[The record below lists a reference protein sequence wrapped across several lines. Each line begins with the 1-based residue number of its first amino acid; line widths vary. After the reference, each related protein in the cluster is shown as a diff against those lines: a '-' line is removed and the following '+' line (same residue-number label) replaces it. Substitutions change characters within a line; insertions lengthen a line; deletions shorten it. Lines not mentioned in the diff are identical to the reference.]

1 VACHLNGNHL
11 EFKHFGRLL
20 AVRLRQRHIG
30 PRVDKTGAAVATPS
44 IMPFKV
50 KICGLN
56 SAEAMAAAL
65 DAGADMVGLNF
76 FAKSPRHVT
85 VAAAAALA
93 EQARGHAEIAAV
105 TVDADDDMLAAIMR
119 DVKPDW
125 LQLHGS
131 EMPQRCRALSAIH
144 GCRVMKAIG
153 VAAAGDLDRAA
164 PYGRVDRLLLDAKAP
179 IGAPLPGGNGLPF
192 DWRLLK
198 GVRLQP
204 FILSGGL
211 TPANVGEAIDLL
223 RASPSFAGVDV
234 SSGVESAPGVK
245 DAALI
250 GAFIAAVRV
259 AQRAPVQEGV
269 A

>member
-1 VACHLNGNHL
+1 MFWPPLG
-11 EFKHFGRLL
+11 GP
-20 AVRLRQRHIG
+20 AVRAPYG
-30 PRVDKTGAAVATPS
+30 PSGGQNRRCRGNSSTMT
-44 IMPFKV
+44 FNV

-56 SAEAMAAAL
+56 CAEAMAAAL

-85 VAAAAALA
+85 VAAAAVLA
-93 EQARGHAEIAAV
+93 EQARGRAEIAAV
-105 TVDADDDMLAAIMR
+105 TVDANDDTLAAIMR

-125 LQLHGS
+125 LQLHGTES
-131 EMPQRCRALSAIH
+131 PQRCRALAAIH
-144 GCRVMKAIG
+144 GCRIMKAVG
-153 VAAAGDLDRAA
+153 VAEAGDLDRAA
-164 PYGRVDRLLLDAKAP
+164 PYGSVDRLLLDAKAP

-192 DWRLLK
+192 DWRLLER
-198 GVRLQP
+198 VRLQP

-211 TPANVGEAIDLL
+211 TPANVGEAINLL
-223 RASPSFAGVDV
+223 RVSPSFAGVDV

-250 GAFIAAVRV
+250 RAFIAAVRV
-259 AQRAPVQEGV
+259 AQHAPVQEGV

>member
-1 VACHLNGNHL
+1 
-11 EFKHFGRLL
+11 
-20 AVRLRQRHIG
+20 
-30 PRVDKTGAAVATPS
+30 
-44 IMPFKV
+44 MPFKV

-56 SAEAMAAAL
+56 STEGMAAAL

-76 FAKSPRHVT
+76 VAKSPRHVT
-85 VAAAAALA
+85 VATAAALA
-93 EQARGHAEIAAV
+93 EQARGQAEIAAV

-131 EMPQRCRALSAIH
+131 ETPQRCRALSAIH

-153 VAAAGDLDRAA
+153 VAGAGDLDRAA
-164 PYGRVDRLLLDAKAP
+164 AYGRVDRLLLDAKAP
-179 IGAPLPGGNGLPF
+179 VGAPLPGGNGLPF
-192 DWRLLK
+192 DWRLLE
-198 GVRLQP
+198 GARLQS

-211 TPANVGEAIDLL
+211 TPTNVGEAIKLL
-223 RASPSFAGVDV
+223 GGSSSFAGVDV

-250 GAFIAAVRV
+250 RAFIAAARA
-259 AQRAPVQEGV
+259 AQRAPVREGV

>member
-1 VACHLNGNHL
+1 
-11 EFKHFGRLL
+11 
-20 AVRLRQRHIG
+20 
-30 PRVDKTGAAVATPS
+30 
-44 IMPFKV
+44 MPFKV

-56 SAEAMAAAL
+56 TPEAMAAAL

-85 VAAAAALA
+85 VAAAVQLA
-93 EQARGHAEIAAV
+93 EQARGRAEIAAV
-105 TVDADDDMLAAIMR
+105 TVDADDDMLAAVMR

-131 EMPQRCRALSAIH
+131 ESPQRCRALSAIH

-164 PYGRVDRLLLDAKAP
+164 PYRSVDHLLLDAKAP
-179 IGAPLPGGNGLPF
+179 VGAPLPGGNGLPF
-192 DWRLLK
+192 DWRLLD
-198 GVRLQP
+198 GSRLQP

-211 TPANVGEAIDLL
+211 TPANVGEAINSL
-223 RASPSFAGVDV
+223 RGNPSFAGVDV

-245 DAALI
+245 DVARICTFVTAARAAL
-250 GAFIAAVRV
+250 
-259 AQRAPVQEGV
+259 RAPERESV